1 MKDKTK
7 GNIALLVTAL
17 VWGTGFIAQKL
28 GNEVM
33 PPMTFN
39 AIRQLMASFV
49 MFPIMLNAV
58 KKNGYLSAELNTAEE
73 LRLKHI
79 KMFKAYVFCGA
90 FLLFGTM
97 TQQIGLVT
105 VSAGKS
111 GFISGMYI
119 VFTPIFAIIVGKKAD
134 IKTFLCV
141 AIAMAGFA
149 ILSLKG
155 GLGGATA
162 GDWWTL
168 VSAMGFA
175 AQIVAVDK
183 FVDKDNDLLIS
194 VLQFFFCGTVGLLIA
209 VLAEHP
215 AMSSIAAGIP
225 VLLYSTFVPTAIGYT
240 FQIIGQKYTDSTTAA
255 LLMSLESV
263 FALIFGAIFF
273 KEVMSLRELLGCAV
287 IMLAIV
293 LDQVDIK
300 STGI

>member
-39 AIRQLMASFV
+39 AIRQLMAAFV

-79 KMFKAYVFCGA
+79 KMFKAYVLCGA

-119 VFTPIFAIIVGKKAD
+119 VFTPIFAIIVG
-134 IKTFLCV
+134 
-141 AIAMAGFA
+141 
-149 ILSLKG
+149 
-155 GLGGATA
+155 
-162 GDWWTL
+162 
-168 VSAMGFA
+168 
-175 AQIVAVDK
+175 
-183 FVDKDNDLLIS
+183 
-194 VLQFFFCGTVGLLIA
+194 
-209 VLAEHP
+209 
-215 AMSSIAAGIP
+215 
-225 VLLYSTFVPTAIGYT
+225 
-240 FQIIGQKYTDSTTAA
+240 
-255 LLMSLESV
+255 
-263 FALIFGAIFF
+263 
-273 KEVMSLRELLGCAV
+273 
-287 IMLAIV
+287 
-293 LDQVDIK
+293 
-300 STGI
+300 